1 MAPIATKTK
10 FSSIEKNT
18 FRFDLVKYILSS

>member
-1 MAPIATKTK
+1 MLMPKMLNISV

-18 FRFDLVKYILSS
+18 DS